1 MEINKKDIIRL
12 LEEIALFLEIK
23 GENPF
28 RISAYRKAA
37 QALERDNRSM
47 SEITDFT
54 QIKGIGKGTAEI
66 IAEYINNGTSEV
78 LDRLKE
84 DIPESLLSLL
94 KIPGLGGKRIA
105 KLYQELE
112 IVDIE
117 SLKNACENGAVEQL
131 SGFGKKTVENILEA
145 INELSVRVERLPIA
159 YMLQRVEQIETILRS
174 IKEIE
179 RFSRAGSVRRLEETV
194 RDLDFV
200 IATQS
205 QASVREHLLQM
216 DNIER
221 IISDGPTKLSITIRD
236 EYLVDIDFRFVTNEE
251 FITTLHHFTGS
262 KDHNIAMR
270 QLAKEQGEKINEYG
284 VTSESSDEVRTFSS
298 EEAFFN
304 HFNVHYIPPESRTN
318 GLEVTK
324 FQRDQSVI
332 NEADIKGDLHSHTTW
347 SDAAHSIEEMVQAAI
362 ERGYEYVAI
371 TDHSKYLQV
380 ANGLNEYRLRKQ
392 REEIDRLNE
401 TYKEIEIFA
410 GVEMDIL
417 PDGSLDFSDDFLKE
431 MDIVIA
437 AIHSSFNQTEEQI
450 MHRLSNALQHPYV
463 DIIAHPTGRL
473 IGRREGYAVDMEA
486 LINQAK
492 ETETVLEINAN
503 PNRFDLSA
511 YWAQQAEEA
520 GVHLAINTDAH
531 NKSMFSHMSYGV
543 GVAKKGLISQ
553 ETVINTWPVERLK
566 QYLTRNH

>member
-1 MEINKKDIIRL
+1 
-12 LEEIALFLEIK
+12 
-23 GENPF
+23 
-28 RISAYRKAA
+28 
-37 QALERDNRSM
+37 
-47 SEITDFT
+47 DFT

-236 EYLVDIDFRFVTNEE
+236 EYLVDIDFRVVTNEE

-262 KDHNIAMR
+262 KEHNIAKR

-284 VTSESSDEVRTFSS
+284 VTSESSDEVRTCSS

-380 ANGLNEYRLRKQ
+380 ANDLNEYRLRKQ

-401 TYKEIEIFA
+401 TYKEIEIFV

-417 PDGSLDFSDDFLKE
+417 PDVSLDFSYDF
-431 MDIVIA
+431 I
-437 AIHSSFNQTEEQI
+437 
-450 MHRLSNALQHPYV
+450 
-463 DIIAHPTGRL
+463 
-473 IGRREGYAVDMEA
+473 
-486 LINQAK
+486 
-492 ETETVLEINAN
+492 
-503 PNRFDLSA
+503 
-511 YWAQQAEEA
+511 
-520 GVHLAINTDAH
+520 
-531 NKSMFSHMSYGV
+531 
-543 GVAKKGLISQ
+543 
-553 ETVINTWPVERLK
+553 
-566 QYLTRNH
+566 